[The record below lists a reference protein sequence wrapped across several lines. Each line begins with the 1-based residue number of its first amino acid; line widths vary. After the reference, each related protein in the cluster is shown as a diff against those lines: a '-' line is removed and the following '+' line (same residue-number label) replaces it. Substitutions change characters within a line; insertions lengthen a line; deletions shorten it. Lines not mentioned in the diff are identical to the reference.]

1 MTEEVKQD
9 ETAGFVVTSSDTP
22 EASPAPQ
29 EAQQQEEQANSET
42 VDTEG
47 KEPEAKAE
55 GEETQVNKQDDPGT
69 DTAADHDKGKKP
81 NSVQKRI
88 DQVVREREDERRK
101 NEALQREIDEL
112 KKGKQQKPEAKQ
124 DKEPVES
131 DFEAYDDYLDA
142 LDAYDKQQGEE
153 SKPEQK
159 ADKADNQEESEAQSE
174 LSDNQKTAMAV
185 IKEAFGSADKPEDFE
200 AVALNPE
207 VPFTG
212 EMLEALAECEDPAK
226 VAYHLG
232 QNKDLAADIAAGSPA
247 QQMRAIAKLDLT
259 VDSKPPKPTK
269 TTKAPDPISPVGGS
283 DAQEKSPE
291 DMSFAEYEAHMNK
304 KERAR
309 QSW

>member
-22 EASPAPQ
+22 EASPEPQ
-29 EAQQQEEQANSET
+29 EAQQQEEQANSEAA
-42 VDTEG
+42 DTEG

-55 GEETQVNKQDDPGT
+55 GKETEGKEQDDPGT

-81 NSVQKRI
+81 NRVQKRI

-131 DFEAYDDYLDA
+131 DYETYDDYLDA
-142 LDAYDKQQGEE
+142 LDAYDKQQSEE

-159 ADKADNQEESEAQSE
+159 EDKADTQDEPQSE

-185 IKEAFGSADKPEDFE
+185 IKEAVDSADKPEDFE

-207 VPFTG
+207 VPITG
-212 EMLEALAECEDPAK
+212 EMLEALAECEDPTK
-226 VAYHLG
+226 VMYHLG
-232 QNKDLAADIAAGSPA
+232 KNKDLAADIAAGSPA
-247 QQMRAIAKLDLT
+247 QQARAIAKLDLT

-269 TTKAPDPISPVGGS
+269 TTQAPDPISPVGGS
-283 DAQEKSPE
+283 DAQQKDVSE
-291 DMSFAEYEAHMNK
+291 MSFAEYEEAMNK
-304 KERAR
+304 KERSR
-309 QSW
+309 KSW

>member
-29 EAQQQEEQANSET
+29 EAQQQEEQANSEAA
-42 VDTEG
+42 DTEG

-55 GEETQVNKQDDPGT
+55 GKETEGKEQDNPGT

-81 NSVQKRI
+81 NRVQKRI

-112 KKGKQQKPEAKQ
+112 KKGKQQKSEAKQ

-131 DFEAYDDYLDA
+131 DFETYDDYLDA

-159 ADKADNQEESEAQSE
+159 ADKADTQDEPQSE
-174 LSDNQKTAMAV
+174 LNDNQKTAMAV
-185 IKEAFGSADKPEDFE
+185 IKEAVDSADKPEDFE
-200 AVALNPE
+200 SVALNPE
-207 VPFTG
+207 VPITG
-212 EMLEALAECEDPAK
+212 EMLEALAECEDPTK
-226 VAYHLG
+226 VMYHLG

-247 QQMRAIAKLDLT
+247 QQARAIAKLDLT

-269 TTKAPDPISPVGGS
+269 TTQAPDPISPVGGS
-283 DAQEKSPE
+283 DAQQKDVSE
-291 DMSFAEYEAHMNK
+291 MSFAEYEEAMNK
-304 KERAR
+304 KERSR
-309 QSW
+309 KSW

>member
-22 EASPAPQ
+22 EASPEPQ
-29 EAQQQEEQANSET
+29 EAQQQEEQANSEAA
-42 VDTEG
+42 DTEG
-47 KEPEAKAE
+47 KWPEAKAE
-55 GEETQVNKQDDPGT
+55 GKETEGKEQDDPGT

-81 NSVQKRI
+81 NRVQKRI

-131 DFEAYDDYLDA
+131 DFETYDDYLDA
-142 LDAYDKQQGEE
+142 LDAYDKQQSEE

-159 ADKADNQEESEAQSE
+159 ADKADTQDEPQSE

-185 IKEAFGSADKPEDFE
+185 IKEAVDSADKPEDFE

-207 VPFTG
+207 VPITG
-212 EMLEALAECEDPAK
+212 DMLEALAECEDPTK
-226 VAYHLG
+226 VMYHLG
-232 QNKDLAADIAAGSPA
+232 KNKDLAADIAAGSPA
-247 QQMRAIAKLDLT
+247 QQARAIAKLDLT

-269 TTKAPDPISPVGGS
+269 TTQAPDPISPVGGS
-283 DAQEKSPE
+283 DAQQKDVSE
-291 DMSFAEYEAHMNK
+291 MSFAEYEEAMNK
-304 KERAR
+304 KERSR
-309 QSW
+309 KSW